1 MKKVT
6 IGYLLSFCL
15 LGAALATESITPIDH
30 EALFAKYKAPS
41 YKVSMQKI
49 NGLTFEQTQAYLI
62 SDIYDYVMSVQ
73 KDYIEKNKTPIKL
86 FYPAHTREKIQ
97 NNIFSLFKTS
107 EDLTENNINSKVNA
121 ATIDYL
127 KVVHQMNQ
135 DPVYKTINE
144 LYFETLTLK
153 ERVSKLEASAEE
165 KLTSPQSTL
174 DKDNKGLEQL
184 GLTFGPIVVSLAALI
199 IAISGKKKTKT

>member
-73 KDYIEKNKTPIKL
+73 KDYIEKNKAPIKL

-97 NNIFSLFKTS
+97 NNILSLFKTS

-127 KVVHQMNQ
+127 KVVNQMNQ

-174 DKDNKGLEQL
+174 DKDNKGLEQI

-199 IAISGKKKTKT
+199 IAINGKKKTKT